1 MPVPT
6 TPRRVALVVN
16 PSRPGAEVLAE
27 QARHWWEAQG
37 YSVVVDRVGGAV
49 VSALTESLA
58 FAISFGGDGTMLR
71 AVQATAG
78 RGVPVLGV
86 NLGKLGYLTEVEPE
100 TATAAF
106 ARLAAGDYAIES
118 RMALEI
124 HVETGLEDHQRPF
137 TAINEVAIERV
148 TPGHTVRLAV
158 QIDGSPFL
166 TYAADGLLVA
176 TPTGSTAYN
185 LSARGPVLSPRLRAL
200 VLTAISPHGLFDRS
214 VVLSSDQRVSVRVLA
229 DHEVALVLDGSA
241 VARLRRDDEIH
252 IGAAQS
258 EVAFVSLGQ
267 RDFHAVL
274 RAKFSVA
281 DR

>member
-1 MPVPT
+1 MPVPLT
-6 TPRRVALVVN
+6 QHRVALVVN
-16 PSRPGAEVLAE
+16 PSRPGADALAE
-27 QARHWWEAQG
+27 QARRWWAAHG
-37 YSVVVDRVGGAV
+37 FSVVVDRVGGAV
-49 VSALTESLA
+49 ISTLTEPLA
-58 FAISFGGDGTMLR
+58 FVISFGGDGTMLR

-100 TATAAF
+100 TTTAAF
-106 ARLAAGDYAIES
+106 ARLVAGDYAIES

-124 HVETGLEDHQRPF
+124 HVESGPGEHQRPF

-166 TYAADGLLVA
+166 TYSADGLLVA

-214 VVLSSDQRVSVRVLA
+214 VVLSADQRVSVNVLA
-229 DHEVALVLDGSA
+229 DHEVALVVDGSA
-241 VARLRRDDEIH
+241 VARLHRDAEVH
-252 IGAAQS
+252 IGAAEC